1 MSFESSSTAV
11 ASNAA
16 VEVLD
21 RAFLD
26 APLPEM
32 SEENL
37 ETAKLL
43 GKEGNE
49 AQKWWER
56 AVVENRKMLASEWSP
71 TGYQTDALNIMAHK
85 VTMIERARQSG
96 TFDVKPL
103 ASFKEFISSRSA
115 LEQEYLQAR
124 TGSERIA
131 ALDALIGAYNQ
142 VQESLAVSSNW
153 DALMVHLRGIYSLI
167 KGSEATF

>member
-1 MSFESSSTAV
+1 MKFESSSTAV

-16 VEVLD
+16 VEALD

-43 GKEGNE
+43 GKEGKE
-49 AQKWWER
+49 ARTWWER
-56 AVVENRKMLASEWSP
+56 AIAENRKMLASEWSP
-71 TGYQTDALNIMAHK
+71 TGYQTDALNIMSHK
-85 VTMIERARQSG
+85 VTMIERARQGG
-96 TFDVKPL
+96 TFDARPL
-103 ASFKEFISSRSA
+103 ASFEEFISSRSV
-115 LEQEYLQAR
+115 LEQEYLRAR

-131 ALDALIGAYNQ
+131 ALDALIDAYNQ
-142 VQESLAVSSNW
+142 SQESLAASSNW
-153 DALMVHLRGIYSLI
+153 DGLMVHLRGIYSLI
-167 KGSEATF
+167 KGSQATF